1 MSPVPTTPIQTP
13 LHIPLTSPSSLL
25 LISNPILVFRNLVF
39 QLLDLI
45 LNLPDLLLE
54 LRLAAMRGAFARD
67 DSLVGYDV
75 HTAAVVGTAVAV
87 EAGVETALFVA
98 GGGEDWGLG
107 FAAAVE
113 GVGIVVA
120 HCQC

>member
-1 MSPVPTTPIQTP
+1 MSGMTTTPSQPP
-13 LHIPLTSPSSLL
+13 LHIPLTSPSPLL
-25 LISNPILVFRNLVF
+25 LISNPILVFRNVVL

-54 LRLAAMRGAFARD
+54 LRLAAVRGAFTGD
-67 DSLVGYDV
+67 DFLLGYEDD
-75 HTAAVVGTAVAV
+75 TAAVVRTAVAV
-87 EAGVETALFVA
+87 EAGVETAFFVA

-120 HCQC
+120 HACC

>member
-1 MSPVPTTPIQTP
+1 M
-13 LHIPLTSPSSLL
+13 
-25 LISNPILVFRNLVF
+25 FRNVIF

-54 LRLAAMRGAFARD
+54 LRLAAVRGAFPGD
-67 DSLVGYDV
+67 DFLLGYEDD
-75 HTAAVVGTAVAV
+75 TAAVVGTAG
-87 EAGVETALFVA
+87 AGNVDDETAFFGA

-113 GVGIVVA
+113 GVGVVVA
-120 HCQC
+120 HCWC

>member
-1 MSPVPTTPIQTP
+1 MSPMSTAPIKAT
-13 LHIPLTSPSSLL
+13 LHLQLTSPSPLL
-25 LISNPILVFRNLVF
+25 LISNPILVFRNVVL

-54 LRLAAMRGAFARD
+54 LRLAAVRGAFAGD
-67 DSLVGYDV
+67 DFLLGYDEN
-75 HTAAVVGTAVAV
+75 TAAVVGTAVAV
-87 EAGVETALFVA
+87 ESGVETALFVA

-107 FAAAVE
+107 LAAAVE

-120 HCQC
+120 HCRC